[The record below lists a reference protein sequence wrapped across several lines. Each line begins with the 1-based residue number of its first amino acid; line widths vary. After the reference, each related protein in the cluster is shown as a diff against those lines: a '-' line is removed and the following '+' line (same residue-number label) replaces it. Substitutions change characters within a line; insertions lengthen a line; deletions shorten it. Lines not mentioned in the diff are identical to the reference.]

1 MRILYHHRTQAED
14 GQAVHIR
21 ALAGAFEGLG
31 HELHEVSLVKRATE
45 KASDPGTNGASRPKG
60 SKWGWVTHLP
70 RFARELAE
78 YGYNA
83 VAKQALLKEAAFF
96 EPDFLYER
104 YAFGNAAGVQVARRL
119 RKPLV
124 LEVNSPMV
132 LELQKTRGL
141 SFPRLAKRLEDF
153 IFCAAD
159 RVCAVTEVLAD
170 MLVEHGVER
179 ERILVTPNGVD
190 LERYR
195 FDDPAAAR
203 QAALEELGLSR
214 VGGEEPLVLGF
225 VGYYRPWHRLD
236 VCLRA
241 LEHPDLQHAV
251 LALIGHGPARE
262 ELEREAA
269 ERGLSKRLF
278 FCGSKAHADIPR
290 LLNAFDVALIPAIN
304 AYASPLK
311 LHEYMAASLP
321 VIAPDQPNLR
331 EVLTHDMDALLIPPG
346 DHEAM
351 ADALVKLGT
360 GAELRRRLGSSA
372 RRTIEE
378 KDLTWCANA
387 RRVVEAVQGLKGVV

>member
-21 ALAGAFEGLG
+21 ALIDAFEALG
-31 HELHEVSLVKRATE
+31 HDIHEVSLVKRANDTPV
-45 KASDPGTNGASRPKG
+45 APGRAADRSSR
-60 SKWGWVTHLP
+60 WGWVTRLP

-83 VAKQALLKEAAFF
+83 LAKQALLKEAVSF

-104 YAFGNAAGVQVARRL
+104 YAFGNAAGIQAARRL
-119 RKPLV
+119 GKPIV

-141 SFPRLAKRLEDF
+141 SFPRLARRLEDF
-153 IFCAAD
+153 IFCSAD
-159 RVCAVTEVLAD
+159 RVCAVTEVLAE
-170 MLVEHGVER
+170 MLVEHGVDR

-195 FDDPAAAR
+195 VDDPAAAR
-203 QAALEELGLSR
+203 TEALRELGL
-214 VGGEEPLVLGF
+214 VGGPLENPLVLGF

-262 ELEREAA
+262 ELAREAA
-269 ERGLSKRLF
+269 ERGLSERLF
-278 FCGSKAHADIPR
+278 FCGAKPHGDIPW

-304 AYASPLK
+304 PYASPLK

-321 VIAPDQPNLR
+321 TIAPDQPNLR
-331 EVLTHDMDALLIPPG
+331 EVLTQGKDALLVPPG

-351 ADALVKLGT
+351 AEALVRLGT
-360 GAELRRRLGSSA
+360 DAELRRKLGGAARL
-372 RRTIEE
+372 TIEE
-378 KDLTWCANA
+378 RDLTWRANA
-387 RRVVEAVQGLKGVV
+387 RRVVEAVKEVA